1 MQVWIVFIFTFCLAG
16 IKILGKKSFTQ
27 ILQVLFQWFLGFSVT
42 TEKTVPF
49 LSSIIF
55 TKPFF
60 FYRNVYNIFFTSVF
74 CNFQVISLSVD
85 ISSFLLLDMQLALLI
100 SHGLS
105 SLISKNISFSE
116 FFFCFLYCFISS
128 CLLSFLSSILTCA

>member
-1 MQVWIVFIFTFCLAG
+1 MPTGGKFYKTLQVWIVFIFTFCLAG

-100 SHGLS
+100 SHGYHL
-105 SLISKNISFSE
+105 LFLRTLVFLNSFSV
-116 FFFCFLYCFISS
+116 FCIVS
-128 CLLSFLSSILTCA
+128 

>member
-1 MQVWIVFIFTFCLAG
+1 M
-16 IKILGKKSFTQ
+16 
-27 ILQVLFQWFLGFSVT
+27 
-42 TEKTVPF
+42 PF

-100 SHGLS
+100 SHGYHL
-105 SLISKNISFSE
+105 LFLRTLVFLNSFSV
-116 FFFCFLYCFISS
+116 FCIVS
-128 CLLSFLSSILTCA
+128 